1 MSEYNKLLKENV
13 ICELKLC
20 QEEFI
25 NQEQVDFVI
34 SQGMGE
40 LYNAQLQCIIAE
52 YFLVRGDYKK
62 AKYHNKKYRD
72 MLKELL

>member
-25 NQEQVDFVI
+25 NQEQVDFAI
-34 SQGMGE
+34 SQSMSE
-40 LYNAQLQCIIAE
+40 LYNAQIQGIVAE
-52 YFLVRGDYKK
+52 YFLIRGDYKK
-62 AKYHNKKYRD
+62 AKYHHKKYRE
-72 MLKELL
+72 MLKDLL

>member
-1 MSEYNKLLKENV
+1 MSEFNQLLKENL

-20 QEEFI
+20 QEDFI
-25 NQEQVDFVI
+25 NQEQVEVAI
-34 SQGMGE
+34 SQAMSE
-40 LYNAQLQCIIAE
+40 LYNAQLQCAVAE

-62 AKYHNKKYRD
+62 AKYHHKKYRD